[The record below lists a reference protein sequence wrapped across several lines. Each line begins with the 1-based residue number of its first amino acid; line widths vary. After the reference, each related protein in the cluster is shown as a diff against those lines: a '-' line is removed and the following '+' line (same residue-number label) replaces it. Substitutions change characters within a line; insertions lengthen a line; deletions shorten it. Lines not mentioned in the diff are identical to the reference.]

1 MFGTSATNFLSR
13 ERFEGLRV
21 VKGQNNLSTC
31 FQYKVKNSCEKH
43 LLTVKIYD
51 KMVDLVVRDG
61 ALTVGSRINNILGS
75 KYTLSIF
82 EKRLCQAQYTGMTRI
97 EISICQ
103 AAIQDYGLP
112 WAHFSRFFNQRMQA
126 AMEYLV
132 STVLNHRQSLTL
144 TYRRLPIYRLM

>member
-1 MFGTSATNFLSR
+1 
-13 ERFEGLRV
+13 
-21 VKGQNNLSTC
+21 
-31 FQYKVKNSCEKH
+31 
-43 LLTVKIYD
+43 
-51 KMVDLVVRDG
+51 MVDLVVREG

-112 WAHFSRFFNQRMQA
+112 WALFSRFFNQRMQA

-144 TYRRLPIYRLM
+144 TYRRLPIYRLMERLGSCKENLLVIGISSSWLINARTASPWHFVGTRLPIGLTTSASNESHWK